1 MTELIAIGYSDTV
14 TARIAMEEVEQ
25 LSRDFVIRGDEM
37 AAISLDDSR
46 TFKTFINADIA
57 GRKATWSVFW
67 GMLFALLY
75 FVPFLDLRIGTDFAE
90 IMGKIKESGIDPE
103 FQDRCRQVLTPG
115 TSVLFLI
122 VEYVTPDQVVE
133 ALDEFGG
140 TVLQCKLTRRSIERV
155 QEAIHGRR
163 DVAV

>member
-1 MTELIAIGYSDTV
+1 MTELVAIGYPDTV
-14 TARIAMEEVEQ
+14 TAQIAMEEVER

-37 AAISLDDSR
+37 AAIALDESR

-75 FVPFLDLRIGTDFAE
+75 YVPFLDLPVGADFAG
-90 IMGKIKESGIDPE
+90 IMDKIKAGLNPE
-103 FQDRCRQVLTPG
+103 FQGRCREVLTVG
-115 TSVLFLI
+115 TSMLFLI
-122 VEYVTPDQVVE
+122 VENVTPDQVVV

-140 TVLQCKLTRRSIERV
+140 TVLQCKLTRRSIDTV

-163 DVAV
+163 GVVV

>member
-1 MTELIAIGYSDTV
+1 LTELVAIGYPDTV
-14 TARIAMEEVEQ
+14 TAQIAMEEVERF
-25 LSRDFVIRGDEM
+25 SRDFVIRGDEM
-37 AAISLDDSR
+37 AAISLDDSK

-57 GRKATWSVFW
+57 GRRATWSVFW

-75 FVPFLDLRIGTDFAE
+75 FVPFLELPVSADFAG
-90 IMGKIKESGIDPE
+90 IMDKIKAGINPE
-103 FQDRCRQVLTPG
+103 FQGRCRELLTPG

-122 VEYVTPDQVVE
+122 IENVTPDQVVV

-140 TVLQCKLTRRSIERV
+140 TVLQCKLTRRSIETV